1 MNPSLERSI
10 AERAATQLG
19 HITIQQLV
27 DRGVSRRSI
36 RHLIERGRL
45 TPVGQ
50 RTLRI
55 PGLPASFASTV
66 MAACLDLGAVASH
79 RTAAHLH
86 ALAGFSGQPPVVE
99 VTGREGIG
107 STRSTLATVHRTTN
121 LPADDLV
128 AIGPIPA
135 TSVARTIFGLAA
147 LVPDVDEESVR
158 DVIDTAV
165 RDGRASDRWLW
176 WRLERLRCR
185 GRDGVAALEGILE
198 DRAGRGRTESWLERE
213 FLRCLDRGGLPRPVV
228 QRRIR
233 AKGAF
238 LARVDCCYE
247 RERIVIEVNG
257 HGSPSTKR
265 QRATDAARVN
275 RLQLAGHRVLQ
286 FGYDDVVR
294 TPEVVIATVTE
305 ALVLSSAA

>member
-1 MNPSLERSI
+1 MDPSLERSI

-19 HITIQQLV
+19 HITVPQLV

-36 RHLIERGRL
+36 RRLVEGGRL
-45 TPVGQ
+45 TQVGP
-50 RTLRI
+50 RTLRM
-55 PGLPASFASTV
+55 PGLPASFASAV
-66 MAACLDLGAVASH
+66 MAACLDLDAVASH

-86 ALAGFSGQPPVVE
+86 GLAGFQAAPPCIE
-99 VTGREGIG
+99 VTARAGVG
-107 STRSTLATVHRTTN
+107 STTSALASVHRTTN
-121 LPADDLV
+121 LPADDIV
-128 AIGPIPA
+128 WIGPIPA

-147 LVPDVDEESVR
+147 LVPELGEERVR

-165 RDGRASDRWLW
+165 RDGLASDPWLW

-185 GRDGVAALEGILE
+185 GRNGVAILEGVLQ

-213 FLRCLDRGGLPRPVV
+213 FLRCLERGGLPRPVV
-228 QRRIR
+228 QRTIR
-233 AKGAF
+233 AEGAF

-247 RERIVIEVNG
+247 RERIVMEVNG
-257 HGSPSTKR
+257 HGTHSTKR
-265 QRATDAARVN
+265 QRDSDAARAN

-294 TPEVVIATVTE
+294 APEVVVATVAE
-305 ALVLSSAA
+305 ALVVARHA